1 MSEPDWKAEL
11 RAGFE
16 QNAWKIGG
24 PYGDWD
30 TDEAMNV
37 VLPHVEAAYKRGLI
51 AGRSQAGYE
60 VTRRKRKEEPC
71 ATAGAGAASP
81 TPAST
86 TEAGP

>member
-1 MSEPDWKAEL
+1 MGGLVSEPDWKDEL
-11 RAGFE
+11 RNAVNRYAVGFDYE
-16 QNAWKIGG
+16 K
-24 PYGDWD
+24 
-30 TDEAMNV
+30 EAAYQA
-37 VLPHVEAAYKRGLI
+37 VLPHIETAYKRGLM